1 VAGVVGRREMIRSR
15 LSVKLIGAV
24 GGVALVAVGVLA
36 WMNIRAQ
43 RAQLMGEVVQ
53 GASRF
58 SDTVR
63 QSTRHAMLQNQ
74 WSMAYR
80 IMDAIAA
87 QDGVDRVRVFNK
99 EGQILFSTDRA
110 ETGKNV
116 DKRAESCYA
125 CHAAERPLERLQL
138 PQRTRVF
145 RGPGGDRVLG
155 MITPIYNEPTCSQA
169 ACHAHAADKR
179 VLGVLDVAL
188 SLKKADAQV
197 RAASQTTALQTAGF
211 AVLLVIVMAF
221 LMRRQVVLPV
231 ADVLEGTRKVAGG
244 DLSHRI
250 PVRSSDEIGQLAD
263 SFNAMTTALQRTSAE
278 LAQVV
283 ANLEVRVEER
293 TRELREAQEKLV
305 QTEKLASMGKLSASV
320 AHEINNPLAGV
331 LTYAKLLT
339 RKLRK
344 GPPDA
349 EGVGLILRNLALIE
363 RETERCSTI
372 VKNLLDFARQR
383 EPALRDT
390 DLNTV
395 LSEVLALINHRLEM
409 AAITQQRELGE
420 LPVMRADHDQ
430 LRQVFLN
437 ITMNACDAMGRGGT
451 LTVRSR
457 LLPAGKEVEVEVA
470 DTGPGILPEHL
481 GKIFDPFFTT
491 KEKGTGLGL
500 SVVYGIVQRHG
511 GTIEVRCPPEG
522 GTVFVTRLPLQ
533 ASVPEAAA

>member
-1 VAGVVGRREMIRSR
+1 VANDRGMIWNR
-15 LSVKLIGAV
+15 LSVKLIAAV

-43 RAQLMGEVVQ
+43 RAHLMGEVVQ

-74 WSMAYR
+74 WNMAYR
-80 IMDAIAA
+80 IMDAIGS
-87 QDGVDRVRVFNK
+87 QEGVTRVRIFNK
-99 EGQILFSTDRA
+99 EGQILFSTDRSEA
-110 ETGKNV
+110 GKNV

-145 RGPGGDRVLG
+145 RAPSGERVLG
-155 MITPIYNEPTCSQA
+155 MITPIYNEPVCSQA
-169 ACHAHAADKR
+169 ACHAHPDDKR

-188 SLKKADAQV
+188 SLQQVDAQV
-197 RAASQTTALQTAGF
+197 GAASRSTALQTAGF
-211 AVLLVIVMAF
+211 AVLLVVLMAF
-221 LMRRQVVLPV
+221 LMRRQVVLPL
-231 ADVLEGTRKVAGG
+231 ADVLEGTRKVTRG
-244 DLSHRI
+244 DLGHRI
-250 PVRSSDEIGQLAD
+250 PVRSHDEIGQLAESYND
-263 SFNAMTTALQRTSAE
+263 MTAALQQTSAE

-293 TRELREAQEKLV
+293 TAALREAQEQLV

-339 RKLRK
+339 RKLKK

-349 EGVGLILRNLALIE
+349 EGVEQALRNLALIE

-383 EPALRDT
+383 EPALRET
-390 DLNTV
+390 DLNAV
-395 LSEVLALINHRLEM
+395 LGEVLALINHRLEM
-409 AAITQQRELGE
+409 AAITLHRDFGE
-420 LPVMRADHDQ
+420 LPMLLADYDQ
-430 LRQVFLN
+430 LRQVFFN
-437 ITMNACDAMGRGGT
+437 VTMNACDAMGHGGS

-457 LLPAGKEVEVEVA
+457 LLPAGDEVEVEIA
-470 DTGPGILPEHL
+470 DSGPGIPAEHL

-500 SVVYGIVQRHG
+500 SVVYGILQRHG
-511 GTIEVRCPPEG
+511 GTIEARCPPAG
-522 GTVFVTRLPLQ
+522 GTVFVTRLPLK
-533 ASVPEAAA
+533 ARGAEGPG

>member
-1 VAGVVGRREMIRSR
+1 VGVGGDRGMIRDR
-15 LSVKLIGAV
+15 LSVKLIAV
-24 GGVALVAVGVLA
+24 IGGVALVAVGVLA
-36 WMNIRAQ
+36 WINIRAQ
-43 RAQLMGEVVQ
+43 RDHLMGEVVQ

-74 WSMAYR
+74 WNMAYR

-87 QDGVDRVRVFNK
+87 QDGVRRVRVFNK
-99 EGQILFSTDRA
+99 EGQILFSTDRSEA
-110 ETGKNV
+110 GKNV

-145 RGPGGDRVLG
+145 RAPEGERVLG

-169 ACHAHAADKR
+169 ACHAHPDDKR
-179 VLGVLDVAL
+179 VLGVLDIAL
-188 SLKKADAQV
+188 SLKQVDAQV
-197 RAASQTTALQTAGF
+197 RSASRTTAAQTAGF
-211 AVLLVIVMAF
+211 AVLLVMVMAF

-231 ADVLEGTRKVAGG
+231 ADVLEGTRKVARG
-244 DLSHRI
+244 DLAFRI
-250 PVRSSDEIGQLAD
+250 PVRSHDEIGQLAE
-263 SFNAMTTALQRTSAE
+263 SFNTMTTALQLTSAE

-293 TRELREAQEKLV
+293 TRELREAQEQLV

-349 EGVGLILRNLALIE
+349 EGVEVILRNLALIE

-390 DLNTV
+390 DLNAV
-395 LSEVLALINHRLEM
+395 LGEVLALINHRLEM
-409 AAITQQRELGE
+409 AAITLERELGE
-420 LPVMRADHDQ
+420 LPILRADHDQ
-430 LRQVFLN
+430 LRQVFFN
-437 ITMNACDAMGRGGT
+437 ITMNACDAMGQGGT

-457 LLPAGKEVEVEVA
+457 LLPSGTEVEVEVA
-470 DTGPGILPEHL
+470 DTGPGIPAEHL

-500 SVVYGIVQRHG
+500 SVVYGILQRHG
-511 GTIEVRCPPEG
+511 GAIEVRCPPEG
-522 GTVFVTRLPLQ
+522 GTLFVTRLPLE
-533 ASVPEAAA
+533 ARAPEPPA

>member
-1 VAGVVGRREMIRSR
+1 MAWNR

-24 GGVALVAVGVLA
+24 GGVALAAVAVLA

-74 WSMAYR
+74 WNMAYR

-99 EGQILFSTDRA
+99 EGQILFSTDRS

-145 RGPGGDRVLG
+145 RAAGGDRVLG
-155 MITPIYNEPTCSQA
+155 MITPIYNEPVCSQA
-169 ACHAHAADKR
+169 ACHAHSDDKR

-188 SLKKADAQV
+188 SLRQVDTQV
-197 RAASQTTALQTAGF
+197 RAASRKTALQTAGF
-211 AVLLVIVMAF
+211 AVLLVVLMAF

-231 ADVLEGTRKVAGG
+231 ADVLEGTREVARG
-244 DLSHRI
+244 DLTHRI
-250 PVRSSDEIGQLAD
+250 PVRSHDEIGQLAE
-263 SFNAMTTALQRTSAE
+263 SFNTMTAALQQTSAE

-283 ANLEVRVEER
+283 ANLEVRVEQR
-293 TRELREAQEKLV
+293 TAALREAQEQLV

-331 LTYAKLLT
+331 LTSAKLLS

-349 EGVGLILRNLALIE
+349 EGVELILRNLALIE

-409 AAITQQRELGE
+409 SAITLKRDFGE
-420 LPVMRADHDQ
+420 LPVLRADHDQ

-457 LLPAGKEVEVEVA
+457 LLPSGAEVEVEVA
-470 DTGPGILPEHL
+470 DTGSGIAAEHL

-500 SVVYGIVQRHG
+500 SVVYGILQRHG
-511 GTIEVRCPPEG
+511 GSIEVRCPPEG
-522 GTVFVTRLPLQ
+522 GTLFVTRLPLQ
-533 ASVPEAAA
+533 ARAPEPAA